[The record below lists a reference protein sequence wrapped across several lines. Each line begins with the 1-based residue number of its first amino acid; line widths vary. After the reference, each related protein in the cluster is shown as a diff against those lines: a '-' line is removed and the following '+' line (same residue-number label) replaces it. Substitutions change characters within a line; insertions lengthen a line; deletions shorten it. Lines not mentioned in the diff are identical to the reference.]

1 MKLICL
7 TLAMFLYANSLS
19 GTGPVLT
26 SPATSVR
33 AVTSDLQKR
42 IEQLINASGAE
53 AVAVA
58 YHNLA
63 TGREILINP
72 DLAFH
77 AASTMKVP
85 VMMEIFRQVDAGKL
99 SLDEL
104 ITVKNEFKSIVDGS
118 AYSLTPDE
126 DSDQSL
132 YKRIGQ
138 SAAVRELLQ
147 MMITVSSNLATNI
160 LIERAGA
167 DRVTKLM
174 RDYGANDIV
183 VLRGV
188 EDGKAY
194 ERGLNNKTTARDL
207 MTILTRIAEGRAV
220 SAAASE
226 EMIKVLLD
234 QKLNEGIPSRLPPGI
249 RVAHKTGSITALY
262 HDAGIV
268 YPPGAKPFVLVV
280 LTRGLKD
287 ETRAHALVS
296 EIASTVFRSS
306 QSTH

>member
-1 MKLICL
+1 MKSICL
-7 TLAMFLYANSLS
+7 VLAMLIYINWGSHTCSAIS
-19 GTGPVLT
+19 
-26 SPATSVR
+26 SPAPGVLF
-33 AVTSDLQKR
+33 AGNDLQKR

-53 AVAVA
+53 AVAVG
-58 YHNLA
+58 YHDVA

-72 DLAFH
+72 DLPFH

-85 VMMEIFRQVDAGKL
+85 VMMELFRQAEGGKL
-99 SLDEL
+99 SLDER

-126 DSDQSL
+126 DSDKTL
-132 YKRIGQ
+132 YKRLGQ
-138 SAAVRELLQ
+138 TASVRELLHL
-147 MMITVSSNLATNI
+147 MITVSSNLATNI
-160 LIERAGA
+160 LIERVGA

-174 RDYGANDIV
+174 REYGANDIV

-207 MTILTRIAEGRAV
+207 MMILTRIAEGRAV

-234 QKLNEGIPSRLPPGI
+234 QKLNEGIPSRLPAGV

-262 HDAGIV
+262 HDAGVV
-268 YPPGAKPFVLVV
+268 YPTAAKPFVLVV

-287 ETRAHALVS
+287 ETRAHALVG

-306 QSTH
+306 QSNH